1 MKYTFLVGTGI
12 FLLSGWLMGNLAVA
26 GQSKQVSLSLRVLV
40 DGPPPCSVKG
50 RNVQFGDVYISKIN
64 GTNYRTTQPLYT
76 LNCSSRAS
84 GVDDLRM
91 QLKGT
96 TTVINGETVIATEI
110 PGLGIRIENGADN
123 SLFRVGEGN
132 WSDFNVNQ
140 LPNLKAVPVKQSGA
154 QLTPAEFNAS
164 MTMVVDYQ

>member
-26 GQSKQVSLSLRVLV
+26 GQSKKVSLSLRILV
-40 DGPPPCSVKG
+40 DA
-50 RNVQFGDVYISKIN
+50 DE
-64 GTNYRTTQPLYT
+64 
-76 LNCSSRAS
+76 
-84 GVDDLRM
+84 LRM
-91 QLKGT
+91 QLKGA
-96 TTVINGETVIATEI
+96 TTVINGETVMATEI

-132 WSDFNVNQ
+132 WTPFNFYQ
-140 LPNLKAVPVKQSGA
+140 SPNLKAVPVKQSGA
-154 QLTPAEFNAS
+154 QLMPAVFNAT

>member
-1 MKYTFLVGTGI
+1 M
-12 FLLSGWLMGNLAVA
+12 
-26 GQSKQVSLSLRVLV
+26 
-40 DGPPPCSVKG
+40 
-50 RNVQFGDVYISKIN
+50 QFGEVYISKIN
-64 GTNYRTTQPLYT
+64 GTNYRTTEPLYT
-76 LNCSSRAS
+76 LNCGNRAV
-84 GVDDLRM
+84 GVDDLRL

>member
-26 GQSKQVSLSLRVLV
+26 AESKPVLLTLRVLV

-50 RNVQFGDVYISKIN
+50 SNVQFGEVYISKIN

-110 PGLGIRIENGADN
+110 PGLA
-123 SLFRVGEGN
+123 FA
-132 WSDFNVNQ
+132 
-140 LPNLKAVPVKQSGA
+140 LKMVPITLCSEWVKVTGLILM
-154 QLTPAEFNAS
+154 LTSCPTS
-164 MTMVVDYQ
+164 QRCR